1 MRIKRK
7 IIRHGF
13 FWLPNSKKEVK
24 GTLIIL
30 DGGKISLR
38 LENLLHPQNELIKI
52 IHGRIGET
60 AITLVDS
67 YCKVYNDLISMI
79 SGGYGFEMH
88 VHEAIFGQFFP
99 SEEITTVEVYF
110 WLEGIDNWINE
121 INHLD
126 VSNKLNISKDYNFI
140 LQKHAGGIK
149 FKLSSHNPQLLSEYR
164 KIIQKIILFFY
175 FILNKPTN
183 LQKIIIKSAGN
194 KKLPIYYQ
202 SIPFNHKKYPSK
214 SGFIQPGD
222 IDNLPRIIENWFNFY
237 DSYSPVVHLYFSF
250 LTNTHSFAETKF
262 ISLSQALEAYHRLSG
277 YNQD

>member
-1 MRIKRK
+1 M
-7 IIRHGF
+7 
-13 FWLPNSKKEVK
+13 
-24 GTLIIL
+24 
-30 DGGKISLR
+30 
-38 LENLLHPQNELIKI
+38 
-52 IHGRIGET
+52 
-60 AITLVDS
+60 DS

-164 KIIQKIILFFY
+164 KIIQKIILFF
-175 FILNKPTN
+175 IL
-183 LQKIIIKSAGN
+183 
-194 KKLPIYYQ
+194 
-202 SIPFNHKKYPSK
+202 F
-214 SGFIQPGD
+214 
-222 IDNLPRIIENWFNFY
+222 
-237 DSYSPVVHLYFSF
+237 
-250 LTNTHSFAETKF
+250 
-262 ISLSQALEAYHRLSG
+262 
-277 YNQD
+277 